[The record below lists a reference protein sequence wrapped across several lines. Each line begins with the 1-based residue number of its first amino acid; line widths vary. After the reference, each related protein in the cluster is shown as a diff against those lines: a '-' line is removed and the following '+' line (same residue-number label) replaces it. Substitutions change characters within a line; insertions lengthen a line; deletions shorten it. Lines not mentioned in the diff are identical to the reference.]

1 MNNNLYNIDSKFRN
15 KTSFPNS
22 ENFIFNKMEQIIGTD
37 KIIEPFNEK
46 NVIEIKISSLELPN
60 TIYYITPSRGNITLT
75 FGGAVTIDSGSY
87 TIYELINHLND
98 LATSGSLA
106 GLTFSYIATLSKV
119 QISNLSATNL
129 EFPSS
134 GTDYPSLG
142 DILGFTSTVIAGTI
156 EQNGNNVII
165 NPQQS
170 YLFLRINDFGNII
183 NKNNRYI
190 GKIILNNYVSRSS
203 EQSSSMNI
211 DILTNQY
218 KLITNI
224 IKFDQPID
232 IPQLSISLE
241 DEYGNL
247 MSLNG
252 GEWSFTLETTV
263 INNTILKNYTEI
275 KFYNDEVMDRIL
287 KAKMLSYYQKQIPD
301 NENNS
306 MASVY
311 SSNIINLNNIQEY
324 SALGNSNNYNPLY
337 SYFKEDNFK
346 KDNME

>member
-60 TIYYITPSRGNITLT
+60 TIYYISTTRINNTLN
-75 FGGAVTIDSGSY
+75 FGGTVTINNGSY

-98 LATSGSLA
+98 LATVGTLA

-119 QISNLSATNL
+119 QISNTSGTNL
-129 EFPSS
+129 LFPAS

-142 DILGFTSTVIAGTI
+142 EILGFTTSVLAGAINQT
-156 EQNGNNVII
+156 GSNVII
-165 NPQQS
+165 NPQQQ
-170 YLFLRINDFGNII
+170 YLFLRINNFGNII

-190 GKIILNNYVSRSS
+190 GKIILNNYISRSS

-211 DILTNQY
+211 DMLTNQY
-218 KLITNI
+218 KLITNV
-224 IKFDQPID
+224 IKFDQPTD

-241 DEYGNL
+241 DEYGSI

-287 KAKMLSYYQKQIPD
+287 KAKMLSYYQKHIPD
-301 NENNS
+301 SDNNS
-306 MASVY
+306 MISAY
-311 SSNIINLNNIQEY
+311 SSNIINLNNIHEY
-324 SALGNSNNYNPLY
+324 SSLKESNYNGLY

>member
-15 KTSFPNS
+15 KNSFPNS
-22 ENFIFNKMEQIIGTD
+22 ENFVFNKMEQIIGTD

-46 NVIEIKISSLELPN
+46 NVIEMKISSLELPN
-60 TIYYITPSRGNITLT
+60 TIYYISSSRGNNKLN
-75 FGGAVTIDSGSY
+75 FGGAVTINNGSY

-98 LATSGSLA
+98 LATAGTLA
-106 GLTFSYIATLSKV
+106 GLTFIYISTLSKV
-119 QISNLSATNL
+119 QITNASGTNL
-129 EFPSS
+129 VFSSS

-142 DILGFTSTVIAGTI
+142 DILGFTSSVLAGATN
-156 EQNGNNVII
+156 QNGTNVII

-170 YLFLRINDFGNII
+170 YLFLKINNFGNII

-190 GKIILNNYVSRSS
+190 GKIILNNYTSKSN
-203 EQSSSMNI
+203 EQSLGVNI
-211 DILTNQY
+211 DISTNNY
-218 KLITNI
+218 KLITNV

-232 IPQLSISLE
+232 IPQLTISLE

-247 MSLNG
+247 MSLNN

-301 NENNS
+301 SENNS

-311 SSNIINLNNIQEY
+311 SENIVNLNNIQEY
-324 SALGNSNNYNPLY
+324 SALGNANNYNPLY

-346 KDNME
+346 KDEID

>member
-46 NVIEIKISSLELPN
+46 NVIEMKISSLELPN
-60 TIYYITPSRGNITLT
+60 TIYYISPSRGNNTLT
-75 FGGAVTIDSGSY
+75 FGGAITINSGSY
-87 TIYELINHLND
+87 TIYELVNYLND
-98 LATSGSLA
+98 LATTGTLA
-106 GLTFSYIATLSKV
+106 GLTFSYIATLSKI
-119 QISNLSATNL
+119 QISNLSITDL
-129 EFPSS
+129 EFPVS
-134 GTDYPSLG
+134 GTNYASLG
-142 DILGFTSTVIAGTI
+142 EILGFTTSVLAGVANQT
-156 EQNGNNVII
+156 GTNVII

-170 YLFLRINDFGNII
+170 YLFLRINNFGNII
-183 NKNNRYI
+183 NKNNRYV
-190 GKIILNNYVSRSS
+190 GKIILNNNISKSS
-203 EQSSSMNI
+203 EVSSSMNI

-241 DEYGNL
+241 DEYGNI

-252 GEWSFTLETTV
+252 GDWSFTLETTV

-287 KAKMLSYYQKQIPD
+287 KAKMLSYYQKHIPD

-306 MASVY
+306 MTSVY
-311 SSNIINLNNIQEY
+311 SANIVSLNNIQEY
-324 SALGNSNNYNPLY
+324 TAYGNANNYNPLY